1 MPGPQLTPVVSDS
14 QLPDR
19 ADVVVIGGGIVGA
32 STALELA
39 ERGLSVLLCEKGVIG
54 GEQSSR
60 NWGWVRLSMRDP
72 REIPLMIEALKI
84 WEGLDARTGRATGY
98 RRAGILF
105 TADSAKSYDEHARWA
120 ENLTPYQI
128 EARMIS
134 GADLGALLP
143 GHRMDLKGA
152 LHTPLDGRAEPQWAA
167 PAVAAAAR
175 DAGATVMTGCAV
187 RTLDVAAGRVAGVV
201 TELGR
206 VACDAVVLAGGAWS
220 RLFAGNAGISLPQLK
235 VLNTVMRT
243 SPVEGGPEASV
254 WADRFALRK
263 RADGGYTV
271 ASGTEN
277 TVDLVP
283 DSFRLARA
291 FLPALVHEWSSLK
304 FRLSSR
310 WGEEARQ
317 PRRWG
322 PGDVTPFETC
332 RILDPAPSARA
343 LRQCWADAQRAF
355 PILQGAEMLQSWGG
369 MIDVTPDAIP
379 VISGV
384 DDLPGL
390 HVATGF
396 SGHGFGIG
404 PGAGRLMADIV
415 TGAAPVVD
423 PKEFRLS
430 RFSDGSKIHLDK
442 GF

>member
-1 MPGPQLTPVVSDS
+1 MPGPSLDPVPSDT

-19 ADVVVIGGGIVGA
+19 ADVVVIGGGIVGT

-39 ERGLSVLLCEKGVIG
+39 ERGLSVLLCEKGEIG
-54 GEQSSR
+54 CEQSSR

-84 WEGLDARTGRATGY
+84 WDRLEDRIGHRTGY

-105 TADSAKSYDEHARWA
+105 TADNAKTYDQQARWA

-134 GADLGALLP
+134 GTELDDKLP

-152 LHTPLDGRAEPQWAA
+152 LYTPLDGRAEPQWAA
-167 PAVAAAAR
+167 PSIALGAR
-175 DAGATVMTGCAV
+175 AAGATVMTGCAV
-187 RTLDVAAGRVAGVV
+187 RSLDVAAGRITGVV
-201 TELGR
+201 TERGR

-220 RLFAGNAGISLPQLK
+220 RLFAGNAGVHLPQLK

-243 SPVEGGPEASV
+243 SPVEDGPEASV

-283 DSFRLARA
+283 DSFRLARS
-291 FLPALVHEWSSLK
+291 FLPALFHEWSSLK
-304 FRLSSR
+304 FRLSGR
-310 WGEEARQ
+310 WAEEARQ
-317 PRRWG
+317 ARRWA
-322 PGDVTPFETC
+322 PGDVTPFEQC
-332 RILDPAPSARA
+332 RILDPTPSERV
-343 LRQCWADAQRAF
+343 LKQCWADAQKAF
-355 PILQGAEMLQSWGG
+355 PVLQGAEMLQSWGG
-369 MIDVTPDAIP
+369 MIDVTPDAVP

-390 HVATGF
+390 HIATGF

-415 TGAAPVVD
+415 TGQTPVMD
-423 PKEFRLS
+423 PHAFRLS
-430 RFSDGSKIHLDK
+430 RFSDGSKVYLDN